1 MQGMLESMQAVRSAV
16 QSTKSK
22 IIENKVAFRRLSSYI
37 KVQTKK
43 EKKVMTNTNIQNTI
57 SKVSNNMS
65 SLFSKEDVIK
75 LLTDLDTEIR
85 NEDPKPKMDIDALLT
100 TFRQVLSEKD
110 WDSVVDKDDI
120 HLSMSYDNR
129 IEVEDVPINED
140 FLIDEA
146 VDALESLWDALEEA
160 ASED

>member
-1 MQGMLESMQAVRSAV
+1 MTNKHI
-16 QSTKSK
+16 QST
-22 IIENKVAFRRLSSYI
+22 ICKVHANF
-37 KVQTKK
+37 
-43 EKKVMTNTNIQNTI
+43 
-57 SKVSNNMS
+57 S

-75 LLTDLDTEIR
+75 LLTELDTEIQ

-120 HLSMSYDNR
+120 HLSLSYDNR

-146 VDALESLWDALEEA
+146 VDALEAVYNALDEEA
-160 ASED
+160 N

>member
-1 MQGMLESMQAVRSAV
+1 MQKQIQE
-16 QSTKSK
+16 T
-22 IIENKVAFRRLSSYI
+22 INKVSTSFP
-37 KVQTKK
+37 
-43 EKKVMTNTNIQNTI
+43 
-57 SKVSNNMS
+57 
-65 SLFSKEDVIK
+65 SLFSREDVIK
-75 LLTDLDTEIR
+75 LLADLNAEIQ
-85 NEDPKPKMDIDALLT
+85 NEAPKQVIDKDDLLT
-100 TFRQVLSEKD
+100 TFRQMLSEKD
-110 WDSVVDKDDI
+110 WDNVVDKDDI